1 MEPEKQ
7 PPRKL
12 RPGSFASFEIAP
24 GGAVGGRRKPQWA
37 LLPASGHEPAAGAG
51 PERLHGL
58 AVGVMRGLGRKPG

>member
-37 LLPASGHEPAAGAG
+37 LRMPRRQLRASPGEP
-51 PERLHGL
+51 EGL
-58 AVGVMRGLGRKPG
+58 ARLAAEVARGLGRRLK